1 MAGTQWAPGSVLTSK
16 GISEDMQP
24 VEAARHLLMT
34 QEARVPARGTR
45 EEEPSEGESEVAAE
59 GAPGLGEP

>member
-1 MAGTQWAPGSVLTSK
+1 MLTSK